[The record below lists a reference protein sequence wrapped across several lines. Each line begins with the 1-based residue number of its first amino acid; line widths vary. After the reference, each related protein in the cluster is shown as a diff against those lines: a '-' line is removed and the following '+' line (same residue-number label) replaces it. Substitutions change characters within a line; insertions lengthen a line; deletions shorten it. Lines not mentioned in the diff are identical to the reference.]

1 MTTNYSVVL
10 RNVPGHIRKTGVA
23 NVVMC
28 AYIDETSSDPLL
40 SNHQGAGMTTTITGR
55 LWMRLIS
62 YQVLDQYM
70 EFRDE
75 TNRSLARKAGVSQA
89 TVGHLRSG
97 ARNSCRPATARKIAF
112 ALQVLPES
120 LFVPEVTTDQPIANM
135 PLARSGPGTAAQA
148 APGARRKQVA
158 R

>member
-1 MTTNYSVVL
+1 
-10 RNVPGHIRKTGVA
+10 
-23 NVVMC
+23 
-28 AYIDETSSDPLL
+28 
-40 SNHQGAGMTTTITGR
+40 MTTTITGR

-97 ARNSCRPATARKIAF
+97 ARSSCRPATARKIAF

-120 LFVPEVTTDQPIANM
+120 LFVPEVTTDQPIGNM
-135 PLARSGPGTAAQA
+135 PLTRSGPGTAGQA

-158 R
+158 

>member
-1 MTTNYSVVL
+1 MTT
-10 RNVPGHIRKTGVA
+10 RTA
-23 NVVMC
+23 
-28 AYIDETSSDPLL
+28 
-40 SNHQGAGMTTTITGR
+40 GR

-75 TNRSLARKAGVSQA
+75 TNRSLAAKAGISPA
-89 TVGHLRSG
+89 TISHLRSG

-120 LFVPEVTTDQPIANM
+120 LFLPEVTTDSESRIVSRA
-135 PLARSGPGTAAQA
+135 GTGTARTSRTA
-148 APGARRKQVA
+148 A
-158 R
+158 